1 MSFKPLHIRYLG
13 YWLVFLMLV
22 LAGWLDLATPLI
34 AVLFSFFTLTKLRWG
49 RNKIIPACI
58 FIVLVLGISYAS
70 GYFIKQAVD
79 ALPKVIEESV
89 PKVLSYAKAHGWNIA
104 ADTESALHDLRA
116 AAVAWIKAQLGYL
129 GNFAKIATKEF
140 AFLIIGIVVAVS
152 LFFNSQIDLDR
163 GRHPVQNNL
172 YSFACD
178 EILTRFRSFFESFNR
193 VMGAQIII
201 STLNTG
207 FTAIYV
213 VSIGLPYAALVIV
226 VTFLCGLLPIIGN
239 LISNTVIVALS
250 FRISPQMAV
259 WSLVFLVALH
269 KLEYFLNSKIIGDR
283 IKNPVWLTLL
293 GLIIGERLMG
303 IPGMILAPVVLN
315 YIKVEASKIE
325 IPSRTA
331 RRSQRLADRSNK
343 LDEAEDDDNEVEE
356 VVSAPEVLKRIVPN

>member
-1 MSFKPLHIRYLG
+1 MPFKPLQIRYLG

-22 LAGWLDLATPLI
+22 MAGWLDLATPLL
-34 AVLFSFFTLTKLRWG
+34 AVLFSFFTLNKLKWG
-49 RNKIIPACI
+49 RNKIGPALI
-58 FIVLVLGISYAS
+58 FIVLVLGISYLF

-79 ALPKVIEESV
+79 ALPNVLEESF
-89 PKVLSYAKAHGWNIA
+89 PKVVAYAKEHGWLTSDGTQSLEELKHA
-104 ADTESALHDLRA
+104 AIGWL
-116 AAVAWIKAQLGYL
+116 KAQLGYL

-140 AFLIIGIVVAVS
+140 AFLIIGIVVAIS

-163 GRHPVQNNL
+163 GKYPLKNNL

-178 EILTRFRSFFESFNR
+178 EILTRFRSFNESFNR

-207 FTAIYV
+207 FTAIYLI
-213 VSIGLPYAALVIV
+213 SIDLPYKALVIAL
-226 VTFLCGLLPIIGN
+226 TFLCGLLPIIGN

-250 FRISPQMAV
+250 FRISPQLAIA
-259 WSLVFLVALH
+259 SLVFLVVLH

-293 GLIIGERLMG
+293 ALIIGERLMG

-315 YIKVEASKIE
+315 FIKVEASTIE
-325 IPSRTA
+325 VPVADSERLQ
-331 RRSQRLADRSNK
+331 RSEIER
-343 LDEAEDDDNEVEE
+343 EDLVGTRDG
-356 VVSAPEVLKRIVPN
+356 P

>member
-1 MSFKPLHIRYLG
+1 MSFRPLQIRYLG

-22 LAGWLDLATPLI
+22 MAGWLNLATPLL

-49 RNKIIPACI
+49 RNKVIPACV
-58 FIVLVLGISYAS
+58 FIVLVLGISYGF
-70 GYFIKQAVD
+70 GYVIKEAVD
-79 ALPKVIEESV
+79 ALPKVFEESF
-89 PKVLSYAKAHGWNIA
+89 PKVVDYAKSHGIHLPEDDKA
-104 ADTESALHDLRA
+104 ALQELKA
-116 AAVAWIKAQLGYL
+116 ATVTYMKAQLGYL

-140 AFLIIGIVVAVS
+140 AFLIIGIVVAIS
-152 LFFNSQIDLDR
+152 LFFNSQMDLDR
-163 GRHPVQNNL
+163 GRHSVQNNL

-178 EILTRFRSFFESFNR
+178 EILARFRSFYDSFNR

-201 STLNTG
+201 SLLNTI

-213 VSIGLPYAALVIV
+213 LSIDLPYKSVVIA

-250 FRISPQMAV
+250 FRVSPQLAI
-259 WSLVFLVALH
+259 WSLIFLVVLH

-315 YIKVEASKIE
+315 FVKVEASKIE
-325 IPSRTA
+325 IPGATA
-331 RRSQRLADRSNK
+331 RRAARA
-343 LDEAEDDDNEVEE
+343 AEDKDEE
-356 VVSAPEVLKRIVPN
+356 DEELESAQR

>member
-1 MSFKPLHIRYLG
+1 MSFKPLQFRYLG

-22 LAGWLDLATPLI
+22 MAGWLDLATPLL
-34 AVLFSFFTLTKLRWG
+34 AVLFSYFVLTKLRYG
-49 RNKIIPACI
+49 RNKIVPACV
-58 FIVLVLGISYAS
+58 FIVLVLGISYGF
-70 GYFIKQAVD
+70 GYVIKEAID
-79 ALPKVIEESV
+79 ALPKVFEESF
-89 PKVLSYAKAHGWNIA
+89 PKVLSYANSHGINMPE
-104 ADTESALHDLRA
+104 DDKQALHELKA
-116 AAVAWIKAQLGYL
+116 AGITWLKAQLGYL

-140 AFLIIGIVVAVS
+140 AFLIIGIVVAIS

-163 GRHPVQNNL
+163 GRHAVSNNL

-213 VSIGLPYAALVIV
+213 LSIDLPYKSVVIA

-250 FRISPQMAV
+250 LRVSPQLAI
-259 WSLVFLVALH
+259 WSLIFLVALH

-315 YIKVEASKIE
+315 FVKVEASKIE
-325 IPSRTA
+325 VPGRTA
-331 RRSQRLADRSNK
+331 RRSQRAADREE
-343 LDEAEDDDNEVEE
+343 DEEE
-356 VVSAPEVLKRIVPN
+356 LESAQ